1 METPVRLLIN
11 IASKHPDDHETF
23 SLFLRMYE
31 KELMDYEEFFIKM
44 IYNAAL
50 EYLDLPQ
57 EEKCKIIKKYF
68 EANFKRE

>member
-1 METPVRLLIN
+1 
-11 IASKHPDDHETF
+11 
-23 SLFLRMYE
+23 
-31 KELMDYEEFFIKM
+31 MDYEEFFIKM